1 MSMPIPWKTLPA
13 FWRRTEESRIQLPGG
28 LAWNPPDAV
37 RPGLIPPCEGQG
49 RRGARAMEQPRLEQ
63 GSARP
68 PPAPPQ
74 PRTTPPAGAGCRGS
88 TRDKPGLPERPG
100 APPAPGRSRPSARPL
115 PAAPPG
121 RRGAAPFDRERW
133 ARPGSA
139 RLWVP
144 ARRDPAMAVPEA
156 VPGRQRALA
165 AGSPVDYM
173 SITSFPRLPEE
184 EPSGAA
190 ESGLRARKEEDAFL
204 GEQDTDPDSF
214 LKSARLQ
221 RLPSSSSE
229 MGSQDVSPLQETSKD
244 PFSGDCSCQQDGLTV
259 IITACLTF
267 ATGVTVALIMQIY
280 FGDPQ
285 LFHRGAVVTD
295 AARCTVLGTHVLARH
310 GSSVD
315 AAIASALCAGIVNP
329 HTSGLGGGGVML
341 IHDIRKNR
349 SWVIDFRE
357 VAPLGIPL
365 EGDLQQDTKPGLLV
379 GVPGMILGM
388 HQAHQLHGRLPWSEL
403 LGLTAGVAQNG
414 FNVTHDLAKA
424 LSELKDLNYSE
435 RFQKI
440 FLPDGQPLLP
450 GMFIRRLDLAAVLQ
464 LLGAEGVSAFY
475 SGNLTQEM
483 ISEVSQDCPW
493 HLPAWDCHLLKVHN
507 YGGVLV
513 EEDFS
518 NYSVTVEDPMHT
530 IYRGHL
536 VFTPPPPHAGPAL
549 ISALNILEGFN
560 ITRQGSR
567 GNILHWM
574 VETLKIAL
582 SLASNLGDPSGDMSV
597 THTAESMVSKS
608 EASSLRQLIN
618 DSQSFLSM
626 PHSPLESGAAASQVL
641 VMGPDDF
648 IVAVVSSLNR
658 PFGSG
663 IVTPSGILLNSQM
676 LDFSWQ
682 NKTMNHSIP
691 RLQNLLQP
699 GKRPRSFL
707 LPTIV
712 RPSEGMCGTYLCLG
726 ANHGDRAL
734 SSIVQVLVNVLT
746 FNKNLSESLSLGR
759 LHPQLQS
766 NTLQVDSEFP
776 EEDIEFLVAR
786 GHQVDKVPVVSLV
799 HGARR
804 TNSFIIGLK
813 DPRSAD
819 AAGAT
824 IL

>member
-1 MSMPIPWKTLPA
+1 MCDLDEFLDVIYWFRQIIAVILGIIWGVVPLKGFVGIAVFCLINAGVLYLYFSSFQQID
-13 FWRRTEESRIQLPGG
+13 EEEYGG
-28 LAWNPPDAV
+28 TWELTK
-37 RPGLIPPCEGQG
+37 EGF
-49 RRGARAMEQPRLEQ
+49 M
-63 GSARP
+63 
-68 PPAPPQ
+68 
-74 PRTTPPAGAGCRGS
+74 
-88 TRDKPGLPERPG
+88 
-100 APPAPGRSRPSARPL
+100 
-115 PAAPPG
+115 
-121 RRGAAPFDRERW
+121 
-133 ARPGSA
+133 
-139 RLWVP
+139 
-144 ARRDPAMAVPEA
+144 
-156 VPGRQRALA
+156 
-165 AGSPVDYM
+165 
-173 SITSFPRLPEE
+173 TSFAL
-184 EPSGAA
+184 
-190 ESGLRARKEEDAFL
+190 FL
-204 GEQDTDPDSF
+204 
-214 LKSARLQ
+214 

-244 PFSGDCSCQQDGLTV
+244 PFSGDCSCRQDGLTV

-285 LFHRGAVVTD
+285 LFRRGAVVTD
-295 AARCTVLGTHVLARH
+295 AAPCTALGTAVLSRQ

-341 IHDIRKNR
+341 VHDIRKNR

-379 GVPGMILGM
+379 GVPGMIQGM

-403 LGLTAGVAQNG
+403 LGLAAGVAQNG

-435 RFQKI
+435 RFQEL

-450 GMFIRRLDLAAVLQ
+450 GMFVRRLDLAAVLE
-464 LLGAEGVSAFY
+464 LVGAEGASAFY

-483 ISEVSQDCPW
+483 ISEGREGCRTVPV
-493 HLPAWDCHLLKVHN
+493 PILLGRQN
-507 YGGVLV
+507 IFRAPLV
-513 EEDFS
+513 NS
-518 NYSVTVEDPMHT
+518 
-530 IYRGHL
+530 HL
-536 VFTPPPPHAGPAL
+536 VFSPPPPHAGPAL
-549 ISALNILEGFN
+549 ITALNILEGFN

-567 GNILHWM
+567 GNNLHWIA
-574 VETLKIAL
+574 ETLKIAL
-582 SLASNLGDPSGDMSV
+582 SLASNLGDPSDDMSV
-597 THTAESMVSKS
+597 THTAEGMVSKS
-608 EASSLRQLIN
+608 EANSLRQLIN
-618 DSQSFLSM
+618 DSQSLPSDLRIPRFSVQ
-626 PHSPLESGAAASQVL
+626 SGPAASQVL

-663 IVTPSGILLNSQM
+663 IITPSGILLNSQM

-691 RLQNLLQP
+691 RPQNLIEP
-699 GKRPRSFL
+699 GKRPLSFL

-726 ANHGDRAL
+726 ANNGDRAL

-746 FNKNLSESLSLGR
+746 LHKNLSESLSLGR

>member
-1 MSMPIPWKTLPA
+1 
-13 FWRRTEESRIQLPGG
+13 
-28 LAWNPPDAV
+28 
-37 RPGLIPPCEGQG
+37 
-49 RRGARAMEQPRLEQ
+49 
-63 GSARP
+63 
-68 PPAPPQ
+68 
-74 PRTTPPAGAGCRGS
+74 
-88 TRDKPGLPERPG
+88 
-100 APPAPGRSRPSARPL
+100 
-115 PAAPPG
+115 
-121 RRGAAPFDRERW
+121 
-133 ARPGSA
+133 
-139 RLWVP
+139 
-144 ARRDPAMAVPEA
+144 
-156 VPGRQRALA
+156 
-165 AGSPVDYM
+165 
-173 SITSFPRLPEE
+173 
-184 EPSGAA
+184 
-190 ESGLRARKEEDAFL
+190 
-204 GEQDTDPDSF
+204 PDSF

-244 PFSGDCSCQQDGLTV
+244 PFSGDCSCRQDGLTV

-285 LFHRGAVVTD
+285 IFHRGAVVTD
-295 AARCTVLGTHVLARH
+295 AAHCTALGIEVLNKQ

-329 HTSGLGGGGVML
+329 HMSGIGGGGVML
-341 IHDIRKNR
+341 VHDIRKNR
-349 SWVIDFRE
+349 SWVVDFRE

-365 EGDLQQDTKPGLLV
+365 EVDLQDTKPGLLV
-379 GVPGMILGM
+379 GVPGMIQGM

-403 LGLTAGVAQNG
+403 LGLTAGVAREG

-424 LSELKDLNYSE
+424 VSELKDLNYSDKFRE
-435 RFQKI
+435 L

-450 GMFIRRLDLAAVLQ
+450 GMFVRRLDLAAILELV
-464 LLGAEGVSAFY
+464 GAEGVSAFY
-475 SGNLTQEM
+475 SGNLTQEI
-483 ISEVSQDCPW
+483 ISEVHS
-493 HLPAWDCHLLKVHN
+493 

-518 NYSVTVEDPMHT
+518 NYSATVENPVHT

-536 VFTPPPPHAGPAL
+536 VFSPPPPHAGPAL
-549 ISALNILEGFN
+549 ITALNILEGFN
-560 ITRQGSR
+560 ITSQIPR

-574 VETLKIAL
+574 AETLKIAL
-582 SLASNLGDPSGDMSV
+582 SLASNLGDPSEDESV
-597 THTAESMVSKS
+597 THAAEGMVSKS
-608 EASSLRQLIN
+608 KANSLRQLIN
-618 DSQSFLSM
+618 DSQSFSSDLHM
-626 PHSPLESGAAASQVL
+626 PHFSMESGPAASQVL

-663 IVTPSGILLNSQM
+663 IITPSGVLLNSQM

-682 NKTMNHSIP
+682 NKTTNHSIP
-691 RLQNLLQP
+691 RPQNLLQP
-699 GKRPRSFL
+699 GKRPLSFL

-712 RPSEGMCGTYLCLG
+712 RPSEGMCGTYLSLG
-726 ANHGDRAL
+726 ANNGDKAL

-776 EEDIEFLVAR
+776 EEDIEFLVAS
-786 GHQVDKVPVVSLV
+786 GHQVDKVKVVSLV

-813 DPRSAD
+813 DPRSMDAD
-819 AAGAT
+819 GAT

>member
-1 MSMPIPWKTLPA
+1 FQLLP
-13 FWRRTEESRIQLPGG
+13 SPHHSS
-28 LAWNPPDAV
+28 AV
-37 RPGLIPPCEGQG
+37 PMRHRCSITHTCF
-49 RRGARAMEQPRLEQ
+49 
-63 GSARP
+63 
-68 PPAPPQ
+68 
-74 PRTTPPAGAGCRGS
+74 
-88 TRDKPGLPERPG
+88 
-100 APPAPGRSRPSARPL
+100 L
-115 PAAPPG
+115 PAAHK
-121 RRGAAPFDRERW
+121 
-133 ARPGSA
+133 
-139 RLWVP
+139 
-144 ARRDPAMAVPEA
+144 DPE
-156 VPGRQRALA
+156 
-165 AGSPVDYM
+165 
-173 SITSFPRLPEE
+173 
-184 EPSGAA
+184 
-190 ESGLRARKEEDAFL
+190 
-204 GEQDTDPDSF
+204 SF

-244 PFSGDCSCQQDGLTV
+244 PFSGDCSCRQDGLTV

-295 AARCTVLGTHVLARH
+295 AARCTALGTDVLARH

-329 HTSGLGGGGVML
+329 HSSGLGGGGVML
-341 IHDIRKNR
+341 VHDIRKNR

-379 GVPGMILGM
+379 GVPGMIQGM

-414 FNVTHDLAKA
+414 FNVTHELAKA
-424 LSELKDLNYSE
+424 LSELKDLNYSD
-435 RFQKI
+435 RFHEI

-450 GMFIRRLDLAAVLQ
+450 GMFVRRLDLAAVLQ
-464 LLGAEGVSAFY
+464 LLGEEGVSAFY
-475 SGNLTQEM
+475 RGNLTQEM
-483 ISEVSQDCPW
+483 ISE
-493 HLPAWDCHLLKVHN
+493 VHN

-518 NYSVTVEDPMHT
+518 NYSVTVEDPVHT

-549 ISALNILEGFN
+549 ITALNILEGFN

-567 GNILHWM
+567 GNILHW
-574 VETLKIAL
+574 VAETLKIAL
-582 SLASNLGDPSGDMSV
+582 SLASNLGDPSGDVSV
-597 THTAESMVSKS
+597 THTAEVMVSKS
-608 EASSLRQLIN
+608 EANSLRQLIN
-618 DSQSFLSM
+618 DSQSFPSDLRA
-626 PHSPLESGAAASQVL
+626 PQSPPESGTAASQVL

-691 RLQNLLQP
+691 KLQNLLQP
-699 GKRPRSFL
+699 RKRPRSFL

-712 RPSEGMCGTYLCLG
+712 RPSKGMCGTYLCLG
-726 ANHGDRAL
+726 ANNGDRAL
-734 SSIVQVLVNVLT
+734 SSIVQVLLNVLT

-759 LHPQLQS
+759 LHPELQS

-813 DPRSAD
+813 DPRSVD

>member
-1 MSMPIPWKTLPA
+1 ML
-13 FWRRTEESRIQLPGG
+13 
-28 LAWNPPDAV
+28 
-37 RPGLIPPCEGQG
+37 EGAQCWVNT
-49 RRGARAMEQPRLEQ
+49 AIRAPNC
-63 GSARP
+63 SI
-68 PPAPPQ
+68 
-74 PRTTPPAGAGCRGS
+74 THTCF
-88 TRDKPGLPERPG
+88 
-100 APPAPGRSRPSARPL
+100 L
-115 PAAPPG
+115 PAAH
-121 RRGAAPFDRERW
+121 
-133 ARPGSA
+133 
-139 RLWVP
+139 
-144 ARRDPAMAVPEA
+144 
-156 VPGRQRALA
+156 
-165 AGSPVDYM
+165 
-173 SITSFPRLPEE
+173 
-184 EPSGAA
+184 
-190 ESGLRARKEEDAFL
+190 K
-204 GEQDTDPDSF
+204 DPDSF

-244 PFSGDCSCQQDGLTV
+244 PFSGDCSCRQDGLTV

-285 LFHRGAVVTD
+285 QLFHHGAVVTD
-295 AARCTVLGTHVLARH
+295 TARCTALGTHVLARH

-315 AAIASALCAGIVNP
+315 AAIASALCAGIVHP

-341 IHDIRKNR
+341 VHDIRKNR

-365 EGDLQQDTKPGLLV
+365 EGDLPQDTKPGLLV
-379 GVPGMILGM
+379 GVPGMIQGM
-388 HQAHQLHGRLPWSEL
+388 HQAHQLHGRLPWFEL
-403 LGLTAGVAQNG
+403 LSLTASVAQNG

-435 RFQKI
+435 RFQEI

-450 GMFIRRLDLAAVLQ
+450 GMFVRRLDLAAVLQ
-464 LLGAEGVSAFY
+464 LLGAEGASAFY

-483 ISEVSQDCPW
+483 ISEV
-493 HLPAWDCHLLKVHN
+493 HN
-507 YGGVLV
+507 YGGILV

-518 NYSVTVEDPMHT
+518 NYSVTVEDPVHT

-536 VFTPPPPHAGPAL
+536 VFTPPAPHAGPAL
-549 ISALNILEGFN
+549 ITALNILEGFN

-574 VETLKIAL
+574 TETLKIAL

-597 THTAESMVSKS
+597 SHTAEGMLSKS
-608 EASSLRQLIN
+608 EANSLRQLIN
-618 DSQSFLSM
+618 DSQSFPSDLRV
-626 PHSPLESGAAASQVL
+626 PQSPLASGTAASQVL

-691 RLQNLLQP
+691 RPNLPQA
-699 GKRPRSFL
+699 GRRPRSFL

-726 ANHGDRAL
+726 ANNGDRAL

-766 NTLQVDSEFP
+766 NTLQVDSELP

-786 GHQVDKVPVVSLV
+786 GHQVDKVPVLSLV

>member
-1 MSMPIPWKTLPA
+1 M
-13 FWRRTEESRIQLPGG
+13 E
-28 LAWNPPDAV
+28 
-37 RPGLIPPCEGQG
+37 PGLSRCCRCSRCRQRWLPTGLCP
-49 RRGARAMEQPRLEQ
+49 
-63 GSARP
+63 SARSSDP
-68 PPAPPQ
+68 RSFTRREPASAPLRPRRSQRPRGCPRPPACAAPSGSQ
-74 PRTTPPAGAGCRGS
+74 P
-88 TRDKPGLPERPG
+88 
-100 APPAPGRSRPSARPL
+100 RPSAPAAGRSCGPGPAQPL
-115 PAAPPG
+115 PAAV
-121 RRGAAPFDRERW
+121 
-133 ARPGSA
+133 SA
-139 RLWVP
+139 
-144 ARRDPAMAVPEA
+144 AMAVPAAAEA
-156 VPGRQRALA
+156 GGGRQRALA

-184 EPSGAA
+184 EAGGAA
-190 ESGLRARKEEDAFL
+190 EGGLRARKEEDAFL

-244 PFSGDCSCQQDGLTV
+244 PFSGDCSCRQDGLTV

-285 LFHRGAVVTD
+285 IFHRGAVVTD
-295 AARCTVLGTHVLARH
+295 AARCTALGIEVLNTG

-315 AAIASALCAGIVNP
+315 AAIASALCAGVVNP
-329 HTSGLGGGGVML
+329 HTSGIGGGGVML
-341 IHDIRKNR
+341 VHDIRKNR

-365 EGDLQQDTKPGLLV
+365 EGDLQKDTKPGLLV
-379 GVPGMILGM
+379 GVPGMLQGM
-388 HQAHQLHGRLPWSEL
+388 HQAHQLHGRLPWSKL
-403 LGLTAGVAQNG
+403 LHLVAGVALDG

-424 LSELKDLNYSE
+424 VSELKELNYSDKFRE
-435 RFQKI
+435 I

-450 GMFIRRLDLAAVLQ
+450 GMFVRRLDLAAVLE

-483 ISEVSQDCPW
+483 ISEV
-493 HLPAWDCHLLKVHN
+493 HN

-518 NYSVTVEDPMHT
+518 NYSVTVENPVHT
-530 IYRGHL
+530 VYRGHL
-536 VFTPPPPHAGPAL
+536 VFSPPPPHAGPAL
-549 ISALNILEGFN
+549 ITALNILEGFN
-560 ITRQGSR
+560 ITSQVPR

-574 VETLKIAL
+574 AETLKIAL
-582 SLASNLGDPSGDMSV
+582 SLASSLGDPSEDVSV
-597 THTAESMVSKS
+597 THAAESMMSKS
-608 EASSLRQLIN
+608 EANSLRQLVN
-618 DSQSFLSM
+618 DSQSFSSDVHV
-626 PHSPLESGAAASQVL
+626 PHSSMESGPAASQVL

-663 IVTPSGILLNSQM
+663 IMTPSGVLLNSQM
-676 LDFSWQ
+676 LDFWQ
-682 NKTMNHSIP
+682 NRTMNHSIP
-691 RLQNLLQP
+691 RPQNLIQP
-699 GKRPRSFL
+699 RKRPLSFL

-726 ANHGDRAL
+726 ANNGDRAL

-766 NTLQVDSEFP
+766 NTLQVDSGFP

-786 GHQVDKVPVVSLV
+786 GHQVDKVKVLSLV

-813 DPRSAD
+813 DPRSMD

>member
-1 MSMPIPWKTLPA
+1 
-13 FWRRTEESRIQLPGG
+13 
-28 LAWNPPDAV
+28 
-37 RPGLIPPCEGQG
+37 
-49 RRGARAMEQPRLEQ
+49 
-63 GSARP
+63 
-68 PPAPPQ
+68 
-74 PRTTPPAGAGCRGS
+74 
-88 TRDKPGLPERPG
+88 
-100 APPAPGRSRPSARPL
+100 
-115 PAAPPG
+115 
-121 RRGAAPFDRERW
+121 
-133 ARPGSA
+133 
-139 RLWVP
+139 
-144 ARRDPAMAVPEA
+144 MAVAEKEA
-156 VPGRQRALA
+156 SQQSTLGAY
-165 AGSPVDYM
+165 SPVDYM

-184 EPSGAA
+184 EAGGAA
-190 ESGLRARKEEDAFL
+190 DTGLRSRKEEDAFL

-229 MGSQDVSPLQETSKD
+229 MGSQDVSPLRETSKD
-244 PFSGDCSCQQDGLTV
+244 PFSGDCSCRQDGLTV

-295 AARCTVLGTHVLARH
+295 AARCTALGIEVLNKQ

-329 HTSGLGGGGVML
+329 HTSGIGGGGVML
-341 IHDIRKNR
+341 VHDIRKNK
-349 SWVIDFRE
+349 SEVIDFRE
-357 VAPLGIPL
+357 VAPLGIPEE
-365 EGDLQQDTKPGLLV
+365 EGLQKALDTRPGLLV
-379 GVPGMILGM
+379 GVPGMIQGM
-388 HQAHQLHGRLPWSEL
+388 HQAHQLYGRLPWSEL
-403 LGLTAGVAQNG
+403 LGLVAGVAQDG

-424 LSELKDLNYSE
+424 VSELKDLNYSDKFRE
-435 RFQKI
+435 T

-450 GMFIRRLDLAAVLQ
+450 GMFVRRLDLAAILELV
-464 LLGAEGVSAFY
+464 GAEGASAFY
-475 SGNLTQEM
+475 SGNLTQEI
-483 ISEVSQDCPW
+483 ISEVQ
-493 HLPAWDCHLLKVHN
+493 N
-507 YGGVLV
+507 YGGVLM

-518 NYSVTVEDPMHT
+518 NYSVMVENPVHT

-536 VFTPPPPHAGPAL
+536 VFSPPPPHAGPAL
-549 ISALNILEGFN
+549 ITALNILEGFN
-560 ITRQGSR
+560 ITNQVSR

-574 VETLKIAL
+574 AETLKIAL
-582 SLASNLGDPSGDMSV
+582 SLASNLGDPTDDVSI
-597 THTAESMVSKS
+597 THTTEGMLSKS
-608 EASSLRQLIN
+608 EANSLRQLIN
-618 DSQSFLSM
+618 DSQSFSSDLRM
-626 PHSPLESGAAASQVL
+626 PHFSVESGPSASQVL

-648 IVAVVSSLNR
+648 IVAAVSSLNR

-663 IVTPSGILLNSQM
+663 IITPSGILLNSQM

-691 RLQNLLQP
+691 RLQNLMQP
-699 GKRPRSFL
+699 RKRPLSFL

-726 ANHGDRAL
+726 ANNGDKAL

-776 EEDIEFLVAR
+776 QEDIEFLVAR
-786 GHQVDKVPVVSLV
+786 GHQVDKVKVVSLV

-813 DPRSAD
+813 DPRSVD